1 MITMG
6 KSERSALPKHTKVIL
21 VICLHHV
28 AIDAFS
34 FTSMEYIILWIARCL
49 T

>member
-1 MITMG
+1 MITKG
-6 KSERSALPKHTKVIL
+6 KSQRSVVPKHTKVT
-21 VICLHHV
+21 LHHV
-28 AIDAFS
+28 AMDTFP